1 MMNPNALPCPPPDK
15 VWFAARTRRN
25 QEKVIKTRL
34 EQIGVEH
41 FIPFRKEFRRRKDR
55 TVELM
60 VPIIPNIVFIYTDYQ
75 TSLSTVNDY
84 GVRLSYIRRIDGKG
98 RLVVPQKQ
106 MDDFQLI
113 CRSNVSYTLSQGAEP
128 LVKGDRVVV
137 VSGSL
142 AGLEGE
148 LTHGARSGGRVIL
161 KLDHIASFE
170 LTISVNCLRKIK

>member
-1 MMNPNALPCPPPDK
+1 MNPNLAPYRPPDK

-25 QEKVIKTRL
+25 QEKFIKTRL

-55 TVELM
+55 TVELLIP
-60 VPIIPNIVFIYTDYQ
+60 VIPNIVFIYTDYQ
-75 TSLSTVNDY
+75 TSLATVNNY
-84 GVRLSYIRRIDGKG
+84 GIRLSYIREIGG
-98 RLVVPQKQ
+98 RGHLVVPQKQ
-106 MDDFQLI
+106 MDDFKLI
-113 CRSNVSYTLSQGAEP
+113 CRGDVSYNVTEGGETFS
-128 LVKGDRVVV
+128 KGDRVAV

-148 LTHGARSGGRVIL
+148 LIHSTRSGGRVIL

-170 LTISVNCLRKIK
+170 LTISASNLRKIK